1 MGKSNM
7 SLDMADRIFFHHHFS
22 PVGSLLLLS
31 DGVALVGLYTP
42 GDEANEVRRSV
53 PPDAI
58 RDAGPFREVSAQL
71 DRYFAGEL
79 THFELPLRLSGTHFQ
94 RSVWA
99 ELSTIPYGTT
109 ISYRDLAMRIG
120 NPRGVRAVGGA
131 NGRNPVSIV
140 VPCHRVIGAGGDL
153 VGYGGGLACKR
164 WLLAHER
171 ALPPVEARRTK
182 DYGSTTA
189 RAVAVAR

>member
-1 MGKSNM
+1 MNH
-7 SLDMADRIFFHHHFS
+7 RIFFHHHPS

-42 GDEANEVRRSV
+42 GDEAPGRSA
-53 PPDAI
+53 PPHAV
-58 RDAGPFREVSAQL
+58 RDAAPFREVSAQL
-71 DRYFAGEL
+71 ERYFAGEL
-79 THFELPLRLSGTHFQ
+79 TLFDVPLRLSGTHFQ

-99 ELSTIPYGTT
+99 QLLAIPYGTT

-131 NGRNPVSIV
+131 NGRNPVSII

-153 VGYGGGLACKR
+153 VGYGGGLPCKR

-171 ALPPVEARRTK
+171 ALAPEGARPTK
-182 DYGSTTA
+182 DYGSSAA